1 MPRLLVLSTSTR
13 PTSAGRPLA
22 HWVAGTARA
31 HGGFSVVA
39 ADLAE
44 IALPLLDEPE
54 PAASGRYVHQH
65 TRDWSATVSASDA
78 VLFVMPLHN
87 GGFSAPLK
95 NAVDYLYHEWKDK
108 PVGLLTY
115 SAGPTGGAPA
125 AQMLRPVLARLGI
138 RTAER
143 SPAVP
148 GISTLVGEQGFTA
161 PEGLADEVAALLD
174 ELAKLAAQEPTVS
187 A

>member
-13 PTSAGRPLA
+13 PTSLGRPLA
-22 HWVAGTARA
+22 AWVTETARA
-31 HGGFSVVA
+31 HDGFSPVP

-54 PAASGRYVHQH
+54 PAASGTYVHQH
-65 TRDWSATVSASDA
+65 TRDWSATVGAADA
-78 VLFVMPLHN
+78 VLFVMPMYN

-95 NAVDYLYHEWKDK
+95 NAVDYLYAEWKDK

-125 AQMLRPVLARLGI
+125 ATMLRPVLARLGC
-138 RTAER
+138 RTAEH
-143 SPAVP
+143 SPAVA
-148 GISTLVGEQGFTA
+148 GINALVGEGGFTA
-161 PEGLADEVAALLD
+161 PEGLTDEVTALLD